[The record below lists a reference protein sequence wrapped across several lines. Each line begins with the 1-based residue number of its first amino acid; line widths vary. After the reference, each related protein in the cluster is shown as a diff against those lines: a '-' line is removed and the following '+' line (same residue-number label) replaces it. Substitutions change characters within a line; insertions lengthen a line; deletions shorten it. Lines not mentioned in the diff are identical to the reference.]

1 MLTDPARLLPAHSN
15 RSASFE
21 NPSAAAG
28 AGGSAAGGRK
38 GAANRVIAPAERV
51 RLLDAAGPGRITH
64 LWVTF
69 ASAVGPT
76 SPTVVR
82 AQLLEVFYDGAVAP
96 SISVPAGDF
105 FGAVHGMRVP
115 YASAVTAVN
124 EGRGYGSRF
133 PLPFGEAV
141 VLEWENRSDQPVVLY
156 YQADLLAGPLEP
168 DTGYLHGAFRREN
181 PTLLGRDFTVAGGL
195 RGPGRF
201 LGWTGGVRVLDP
213 SRWWGEG
220 EVKVYIDSDTDRP
233 TVCGTGT
240 EDYLDSAWGLG
251 TFSAPE
257 TGAAVWTGRDEPD
270 EHHRLV
276 SFYRWH
282 LSDPVVFN
290 DRARVTVQQIGSAF
304 FPGGAAE
311 AGAFARDHRLAGEGI
326 VELGAGSFC
335 LYERSDDWC
344 ATAFTYC
351 AEPQPVARCDATEA
365 GADLPAGR
373 TGLRLVRR
381 S

>member
-1 MLTDPARLLPAHSN
+1 MVADPARLLPAHSN

-21 NPSAAAG
+21 NPTARAG

-38 GAANRVIAPAERV
+38 GAANRVVAPAERV
-51 RLLDAAGPGRITH
+51 RLVDATGPGRVTH

-69 ASAVGPT
+69 ASGAGPT
-76 SPTVVR
+76 SPDVVR
-82 AQLLEVFYDGAVAP
+82 AQLIEVFYDGAALP
-96 SISVPAGDF
+96 SVSVPAGDF

-115 YASAVTAVN
+115 YASALTAVN
-124 EGRGYGSRF
+124 EGRGYSSRL
-133 PLPFGEAV
+133 PMPFGTAV
-141 VLEWENRSDQPVVLY
+141 VVEWENRSDQPVILY

-168 DTGYLHGAFRREN
+168 DTGYLHAVFRREN
-181 PTLLGRDFTVAGGL
+181 PTELGRDFTVATGL

-220 EVKVYIDSDTDRP
+220 EVKMYIDSDTDQP

-257 TGAAVWTGRDEPD
+257 TGAAVWVEAGDPD
-270 EHHRLV
+270 EHHHLV

-282 LSDPVVFN
+282 VSDPVVFR
-290 DRARVTVQQIGSAF
+290 DRLRVTIQQIGSAF
-304 FPGGAAE
+304 FPTRGPESAA
-311 AGAFARDHRLAGEGI
+311 FLRDHRLAGDGMMG
-326 VELGAGSFC
+326 LGEGSFC

-351 AEPQPVARCDATEA
+351 ATPQPVDRCDVTSAR
-365 GADLPAGR
+365 ADLPAGR
-373 TGLRLVRR
+373 SGLRLVRR

>member
-1 MLTDPARLLPAHSN
+1 M
-15 RSASFE
+15 
-21 NPSAAAG
+21 
-28 AGGSAAGGRK
+28 AAGGRK

-51 RLLDAAGPGRITH
+51 RLVDAAGPGRITH
-64 LWVTF
+64 LWLTF
-69 ASAVGPT
+69 ASALGAT
-76 SPTVVR
+76 SPAVVR
-82 AQLLEVFYDGAVAP
+82 SQLLEVFYDGAAAP
-96 SISVPAGDF
+96 SISVPAGDL

-115 YASAVTAVN
+115 YASALTALN
-124 EGRGYGSRF
+124 EGRGYSSRF
-133 PLPFGEAV
+133 PLPFRDGV

-156 YQADLLAGPLEP
+156 YQADLLTGPLDP

-181 PTLLGRDFTVAGGL
+181 PTELGRDFTVADGL

-220 EVKVYIDSDTDRP
+220 EVKFYIDSDADQP
-233 TVCGTGT
+233 TLCGTGT

-251 TFSAPE
+251 TFCAAE
-257 TGAAVWTGRDEPD
+257 TGAAVWAGAEEPD

-282 LSDPVVFN
+282 LSDPVVFSECL
-290 DRARVTVQQIGSAF
+290 RVTIQQIGSAF
-304 FPGGAAE
+304 FPTNGPE
-311 AGAFARDHRLAGEGI
+311 TEAFAREHPLAGEGM
-326 VELGAGSFC
+326 VDLPGGSFC

-351 AEPQPVARCDATEA
+351 AQPQPVTPCDLATA
-365 GADLPAGR
+365 GADLPSGR
-373 TGLRLVRR
+373 SAFRLVRR
-381 S
+381 G